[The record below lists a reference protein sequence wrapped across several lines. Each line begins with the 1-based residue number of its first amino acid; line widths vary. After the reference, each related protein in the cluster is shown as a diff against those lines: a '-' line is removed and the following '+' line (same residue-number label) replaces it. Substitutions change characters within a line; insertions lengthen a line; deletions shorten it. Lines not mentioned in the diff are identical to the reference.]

1 MDERI
6 EGGCFCGSV
15 RYNFEKNSYLSSNC
29 HCSMCRRISGAAFVS
44 WMAIPKSCFQYTQGE
59 PKKLISSSHGSRYFC
74 QDCGT
79 PVVCLLEEY
88 PEHTYVTICSLDKP
102 EDFDPKGDMYTED
115 MLPWVKKGELKYPT

>member
-1 MDERI
+1 MTQRI

-15 RYNFEKNSYLSSNC
+15 RYSLEKNNYRSPNC

-44 WMAIPKSCFQYTQGE
+44 WMAIPIRCFEYIQGE
-59 PKKLISSSHGSRYFC
+59 PKKLISSSHGTRYFC

-88 PEHTYVTICSLDKP
+88 PEYTYITICSLDRP
-102 EDFDPKGDMYTED
+102 QDFEPKGDMYTED
-115 MLPWVKKGELKYPT
+115 RLPWLKKTKS